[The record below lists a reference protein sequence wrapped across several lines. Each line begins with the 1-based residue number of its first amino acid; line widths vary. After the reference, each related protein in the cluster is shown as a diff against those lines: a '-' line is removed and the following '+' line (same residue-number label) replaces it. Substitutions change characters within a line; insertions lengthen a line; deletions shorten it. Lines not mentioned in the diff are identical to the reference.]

1 MDRKGIRVRHL
12 RSLRLWFGVP
22 AVLVGVI
29 IGVLANLA
37 TTAPDVQVVVGL
49 VAAVAIPVRLTV

>member
-1 MDRKGIRVRHL
+1 
-12 RSLRLWFGVP
+12 
-22 AVLVGVI
+22 
-29 IGVLANLA
+29 VLANLA